1 MPELTDD
8 AQSSGSDS
16 AISETSM
23 ARGLDNLGPFSVIR
37 CMSNYRN
44 RKIDQYSR
52 MFAALSNRNRA
63 EIFLRLASCG
73 SGAQEKCGPDEMR
86 ICVGDLGKHLEI
98 AASTVSHHIKEL
110 NRAGLIEMERVGR
123 TVLCCVDPHAVREI
137 IEFFHGALDQ
147 RRSPSGRVRTGTS
160 LKERRRE

>member
-1 MPELTDD
+1 MPELSDD
-8 AQSSGSDS
+8 AQSSGSVS
-16 AISETSM
+16 AICETSM
-23 ARGLDNLGPFSVIR
+23 ARGLDNLGSFSVIR

-63 EIFLRLASCG
+63 EIFLRLASCCG
-73 SGAQEKCGPDEMR
+73 GAQEKCSPDEMR

-110 NRAGLIEMERVGR
+110 NRAGLIKMERVGR
-123 TVLCCVDPHAVREI
+123 TVLCRVDPRAVRELT
-137 IEFFHGALDQ
+137 EFFGAALDTH
-147 RRSPSGRVRTGTS
+147 RNVRSVFGRVTH
-160 LKERRRE
+160 